1 MNARLAK
8 LALAAA
14 ALASLLP
21 ATGCVPF
28 GCGAYDGAS
37 DRVYARNNTEMLVIC
52 ENGGFVANL
61 DSQSIE
67 GRIEYNADGTAI
79 AVKGDDSSLA
89 FDWVPNSG
97 TAITPQLGDV
107 QWTQQNL
114 DKTALDHADVLC
126 QDLTT
131 RSWWTAQ

>member
-1 MNARLAK
+1 MNAR

-14 ALASLLP
+14 ALAALLP
-21 ATGCVPF
+21 TTGCLIG
-28 GCGAYDGAS
+28 GCGGFTGTN

-61 DSQSIE
+61 ESQSIE
-67 GRIEYNADGTAI
+67 GRIEYNNDGTAI
-79 AVKGDDSSLA
+79 AVKGDDQSLA
-89 FDWVPNSG
+89 FDWVTNSD
-97 TAITPQLGDV
+97 TAITPQLGDA

-131 RSWWTAQ
+131 RTWWTQQ